1 MCGRGNRICHYP
13 GVGMIQL
20 LILRVLYERPSHGY
34 QLMEEL
40 KRITSENYI
49 PEPGAMYTLLRRM
62 EERGLLVS
70 KWEKMDSKTDRRVY
84 TLTEDGVR
92 VLREGLEMI
101 KKKKQLM
108 DELIKFYEA
117 NFGETKKGGGK

>member
-1 MCGRGNRICHYP
+1 
-13 GVGMIQL
+13 L

-117 NFGETKKGGGK
+117 NFRETKKGGGK